1 MEKEENLNQENIES
15 EISNENNETDNKS
28 DDNKEENKVVEEEK
42 ELTPEERIKELEDKL
57 ARTFAEMEN
66 QRRRFEKEKDDAYEY
81 GGFAFAKEALNLID
95 NLARSKLILES
106 DDALK
111 DTEALKK
118 TLEHFDIIN
127 KDLISIFTKNNIKPI
142 DCLNKK
148 LDPNLHQAMMEIED
162 DKKEPGT
169 IVQEVQK
176 GFMIKDRLLRPSLVG
191 VSKKTEKKE
200 LTPEERIKEL
210 EDKLARTFAE
220 MENQRRRFEKEKDD
234 AYEYGGFAFAKEA
247 LNLIDNL
254 ARSKL
259 ILESDDALKDTEAL
273 KKTLEHFDIINKD
286 LISIFTKNNIKPIDC
301 LNKKLDPNLHQA
313 MMEIEDDQKEPGTI
327 VQEVQKGFMI
337 KDRLLRPSL
346 VGVSKKT
353 EKKEEKSEENK
364 ENLNK

>member
-15 EISNENNETDNKS
+15 ETSNENNETDKKS
-28 DDNKEENKVVEEEK
+28 DDNKEENKVV
-42 ELTPEERIKELEDKL
+42 
-57 ARTFAEMEN
+57 A
-66 QRRRFEKEKDDAYEY
+66 
-81 GGFAFAKEALNLID
+81 
-95 NLARSKLILES
+95 
-106 DDALK
+106 
-111 DTEALKK
+111 
-118 TLEHFDIIN
+118 
-127 KDLISIFTKNNIKPI
+127 
-142 DCLNKK
+142 
-148 LDPNLHQAMMEIED
+148 
-162 DKKEPGT
+162 
-169 IVQEVQK
+169 
-176 GFMIKDRLLRPSLVG
+176 
-191 VSKKTEKKE
+191 EKKE

-247 LNLIDNL
+247 LNLIDNF

-327 VQEVQKGFMI
+327 VQEIQKGFMI

-364 ENLNK
+364 ENLDK